1 LSDFFNGAVLG
12 ACISTLSF
20 PFSVAKVQMQKN
32 MVHQPGLSAF
42 RAIGNVIMFEWTHF
56 FMVESEGA

>member
-1 LSDFFNGAVLG
+1 MSDFFNGAVLG

-32 MVHQPGLSAF
+32 VVHQPGLSAF
-42 RAIGNVIMFEWTHF
+42 RSIANVVAF
-56 FMVESEGA
+56 V